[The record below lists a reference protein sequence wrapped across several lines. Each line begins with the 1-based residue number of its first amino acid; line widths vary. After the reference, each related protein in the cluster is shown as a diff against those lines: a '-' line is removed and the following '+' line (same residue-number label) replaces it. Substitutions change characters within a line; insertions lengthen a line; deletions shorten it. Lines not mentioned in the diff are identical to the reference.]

1 MARPSQ
7 TSLYSRT
14 IPGGVRVIADLMQT
28 GSGNIYWVDSVNGS
42 STNSG
47 NGPDDALVTW
57 DAAINK
63 CTANQGDTIVLM
75 ENHQEDI
82 TAAGGVDLD
91 VAGVKTIG
99 LGDGAQMPEI
109 KLTTAATADVD
120 IDAADNTIENVHFKS
135 GYADINHCIDV
146 NATGAT
152 IKGCKFTEDDD
163 DENFL
168 ICVLGATSTT
178 SSGLTVEDCYC
189 LQDDASNT
197 HFVSL
202 PGTSKGDIIRNNT
215 ILGDF
220 GTAAIGSAG
229 VSTFLTVVDN
239 LISNAATDNDAAIN
253 LHSSATGIVMRNL
266 AGGGAAQANGVTAT
280 AAAVAENYYGVV
292 SEDLSAILDPIA
304 T

>member
-1 MARPSQ
+1 M
-7 TSLYSRT
+7 
-14 IPGGVRVIADLMQT
+14 
-28 GSGNIYWVDSVNGS
+28 
-42 STNSG
+42 
-47 NGPDDALVTW
+47 
-57 DAAINK
+57 
-63 CTANQGDTIVLM
+63 
-75 ENHQEDI
+75 
-82 TAAGGVDLD
+82 
-91 VAGVKTIG
+91 
-99 LGDGAQMPEI
+99 
-109 KLTTAATADVD
+109 
-120 IDAADNTIENVHFKS
+120 
-135 GYADINHCIDV
+135 
-146 NATGAT
+146 
-152 IKGCKFTEDDD
+152 
-163 DENFL
+163 
-168 ICVLGATSTT
+168 
-178 SSGLTVEDCYC
+178 
-189 LQDDASNT
+189 QDDASNT